1 MGCAGTSEAI
11 IAPVAP
17 LCRAKVTFRA
27 ILEFRVKRAL
37 FERSSI
43 MSSIEEAIRSRAYE
57 LWEHAGRPEGRS
69 EEFWHAARAE
79 LDVKE
84 TIEEKLDSLGPP
96 IVEPPAFAVRHGI
109 PVGMPG
115 ERIVEQG
122 VDDEGLEN
130 LLAPHSSGEG
140 DG

>member
-1 MGCAGTSEAI
+1 MN
-11 IAPVAP
+11 
-17 LCRAKVTFRA
+17 
-27 ILEFRVKRAL
+27 
-37 FERSSI
+37 
-43 MSSIEEAIRSRAYE
+43 SIEEAIRRRAYE
-57 LWEHAGRPEGRS
+57 LWEHAGKPEGRS

-109 PVGMPG
+109 PTGMPG

-130 LLAPHSSGEG
+130 LLAPHSSAES
-140 DG
+140 DD

>member
-1 MGCAGTSEAI
+1 
-11 IAPVAP
+11 
-17 LCRAKVTFRA
+17 
-27 ILEFRVKRAL
+27 
-37 FERSSI
+37 
-43 MSSIEEAIRSRAYE
+43 MSSIEEAIRRRAYE

-109 PVGMPG
+109 PTGMPW

-130 LLAPHSSGEG
+130 LLAPLWSGEG
-140 DG
+140 NV